1 MTRQKEI
8 RKTEY
13 YQEQNLTTSLTTG
26 PVLHAVSGR
35 NTLKRQIKKKSFL
48 KVGFA
53 ASYVIITSPKCQLH
67 HARCPLLQ
75 VTMMHKKAVLRMQD

>member
-26 PVLHAVSGR
+26 PVQHAVSGR
-35 NTLKRQIKKKSFL
+35 NTLRRCSQGILTISMSIKEEE
-48 KVGFA
+48 A
-53 ASYVIITSPKCQLH
+53 
-67 HARCPLLQ
+67 
-75 VTMMHKKAVLRMQD
+75 D